1 MPRSERLIVD
11 RCYQSDNK
19 NINPDLG
26 FYHVMDKRM
35 DFRYNEFLISQE
47 MIKLAEN
54 FLTMWSVDDM
64 RYW

>member
-26 FYHVMDKRM
+26 FYHVMDKHM
-35 DFRYNEFLISQE
+35 DFRYNEFLISQD
-47 MIKLAEN
+47 MIKLGEY
-54 FLTMWSVDDM
+54 FLTM
-64 RYW
+64 